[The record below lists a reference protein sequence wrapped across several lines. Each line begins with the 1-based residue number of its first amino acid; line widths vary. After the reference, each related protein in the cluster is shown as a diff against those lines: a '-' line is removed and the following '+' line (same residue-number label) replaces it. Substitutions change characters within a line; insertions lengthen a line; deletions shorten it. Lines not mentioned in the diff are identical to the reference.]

1 MKIQDSNLHY
11 GNQTFTLP
19 ELSFPTTVELWRV
32 PEAYR
37 DSGYFVGVVQHG
49 MRELPGCSLRDAE
62 LIGSIEYPASE
73 AAVLTAMKAA
83 RLQRINAETDNLLKE
98 LSAQYPEREVLS
110 WDQQLLE
117 AQNAEAPRP
126 LLQALATAR
135 GIDLDELTHRVLA
148 KAQQY
153 ALASGTI
160 LGVRQRLE
168 DLLDAAQTQADL
180 HLVPGMQE
188 ALHGNA

>member
-1 MKIQDSNLHY
+1 
-11 GNQTFTLP
+11 
-19 ELSFPTTVELWRV
+19 
-32 PEAYR
+32 
-37 DSGYFVGVVQHG
+37 

-73 AAVLTAMKAA
+73 AAVLTAAKAA

-135 GIDLDELTHRVLA
+135 GVELDELSQRVLA

-180 HLVPGMQE
+180 HQVPGMQE
-188 ALHGNA
+188 ALHDNA

>member
-1 MKIQDSNLHY
+1 MKIQGSNLHY

-37 DSGYFVGVVQHG
+37 DSGYFVGVMQQG
-49 MRELPGCSLRDAE
+49 MRELPGCSMRDAE

-73 AAVLTAMKAA
+73 AAVLTAAKAA
-83 RLQRINAETDNLLKE
+83 RLQRINAETDSMLKE

-126 LLQALATAR
+126 LLLALATAR
-135 GIDLDELTHRVLA
+135 GIDLEELVQRVLA
-148 KAQQY
+148 KAEQY
-153 ALASGTI
+153 ALVSGTI
-160 LGVRQRLE
+160 LGVRQHLE
-168 DLLDAAQTQADL
+168 DLIDAAQTQEDL
-180 HLVPGMQE
+180 HQIPGMAE

>member
-1 MKIQDSNLHY
+1 MQIINNTLTHDDFEHR
-11 GNQTFTLP
+11 LP
-19 ELSFPTTVELWRV
+19 ELPYATTVELWRV

-37 DSGYFVGVVQHG
+37 DSGYFVGVTQQG
-49 MRELPGCSLRDAE
+49 LRELPGCSLRDAE

-73 AAVLTAMKAA
+73 AAVLTAAKAA

-135 GIDLDELTHRVLA
+135 GVELDELSQRVLA

-180 HLVPGMQE
+180 HQVPGMQE
-188 ALHGNA
+188 ALHDNA